1 VFSLDRL
8 GVELVEQDAVD
19 FGGVFGAHPVGVGVG
34 CAPATIGFGQGADA

>member
-34 CAPATIGFGQGADA
+34 